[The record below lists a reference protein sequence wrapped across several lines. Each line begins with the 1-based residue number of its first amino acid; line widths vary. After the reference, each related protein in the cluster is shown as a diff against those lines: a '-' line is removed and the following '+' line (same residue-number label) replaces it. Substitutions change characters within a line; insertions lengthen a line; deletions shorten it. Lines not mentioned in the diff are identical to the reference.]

1 MKPQNGAKQPE
12 KASSI
17 KVGKGTF
24 LTSSYKMSLSDRFIS
39 VLSLEVTCNEQV
51 RIKKSRFKPLKY
63 IAARTSNQSKMQ

>member
-51 RIKKSRFKPLKY
+51 RIKKRSRFKPLKY
-63 IAARTSNQSKMQ
+63 IAETNLGSV